1 MDDTFAMWDN
11 WPIGTQN
18 CFSTIYMPYTN
29 VKISAQN
36 APKCNIA
43 RQKNENIF
51 WGGGT
56 VPAPNPSSTGDGDT
70 LNWIL

>member
-1 MDDTFAMWDN
+1 
-11 WPIGTQN
+11 
-18 CFSTIYMPYTN
+18 MPYTN

-70 LNWIL
+70 LN